1 MYWVLE
7 WSYTHTWA
15 YTVHAHTHLK
25 HLDRLQKVPPSVT
38 LVFLKRG
45 LKYFL
50 CPLCAFTYLSTP
62 FDLLTVSVPRTEL
75 FTSYTIWTTLSLSG
89 LLSAIF
95 LELQPKTVEWTQ
107 TYKSLLRHLKN
118 RSKNLLKLFFWLLH
132 ITSTLKTPFFLEN
145 DQGLHTKILF
155 HKVFHWLR
163 FHKLWCSASRR
174 TPHRPIHEGFL

>member
-1 MYWVLE
+1 MYSIFYCISYCIVDIGKIRYWVLE

-132 ITSTLKTPFFLEN
+132 ITSTLKTPFFWKMIRVCTQRYYFKGISLT
-145 DQGLHTKILF
+145 Q
-155 HKVFHWLR
+155 V
-163 FHKLWCSASRR
+163 
-174 TPHRPIHEGFL
+174 P